1 MKHTISSILISGLLL
16 LGAAATSAF
25 AAPVQAVQNDNVTI
39 SGQVVDENGEG
50 VPGAGIVVK
59 GSTNG
64 TITDIDGNFT
74 LNVPADAVVEI
85 SSIGFETVEIPVN
98 GRSFLGVINLATEH
112 TILDQ
117 VVVIGYGTQ
126 KKADLTGSVA
136 VVDADEM
143 KKVSNSNIST
153 MLEGKVAGVQITTD
167 GQPGADPSVRIRG
180 LGSFGSTAPLYVIDG
195 VPMGTSIRDF
205 SPNDIE
211 TIQVLKDASAAA
223 IYGSRAANG
232 VIIITTKNGKKN
244 QAIMVDYSGYFGV
257 DRIDRNVFQVMD
269 AAEFGDYTR
278 MIYANS
284 GMAVPAGYDKSSSKY
299 VDPAVV
305 NTDWFGEMFKTGT
318 RQNHNVNISG
328 GGENSTYNV
337 GLDYFGQNGTLK
349 GTGPNYDR
357 FTARVNNTMDIRFVK
372 LRTGVTYSHS
382 SQDGMGLSNA
392 NEYVQGLYGQQY
404 PVLASALIMPPS
416 IKAYDDRTW
425 VLDDILGAASEYSYD
440 SWGYG
445 TYYDD
450 VHGDIRMTNPLLT
463 NNLLKRKTNVDRIV
477 ATGSANVDLLDM
489 FGAKNDTH
497 GLTYTLNLSYSKTF
511 CRDETFAAAFIQ
523 STTNYLAK
531 TNEYLTKGYRE
542 YSDGLVE
549 NYLTYDGKFG
559 LHHFNAVAGMTFERE
574 MYNTVSGTA
583 HNIPEPYFLQL
594 GNADADYQTA
604 SSYTSEHVLASY
616 IGRVN
621 YDYDGRYLLQA
632 TVRRDGS
639 SRLSADDRWDWFP
652 SVSAGWRIDKE
663 PFFNVD
669 KNLVTL
675 LKLRASYGI
684 LGNEN
689 IGEYQYMDTMARG
702 NYTYS
707 FGGVKVNGSALSN
720 YVNTAIAW
728 EKKKTLDLGF
738 DLGLFRN
745 KLEVNVDW
753 YKAISDD
760 LLYSVAV
767 PAEAGATNG
776 SVTMNAAT
784 MVNTGLE
791 LAAAYHNYDHALKY
805 DISGN
810 VTFPRNVV
818 TKLGTG
824 ESRVDGFTK
833 TEQGKEVGQFYG
845 YVYEG
850 IFQSQSEIDNHV
862 NAQGNII
869 TQQGAQPGD
878 VAYADI
884 SGPDGVPDGEIT
896 TDDQTY
902 LGSGM
907 PDVNFGLSF
916 RLEYKNFDLSVS
928 TFGALGF
935 KVLDYIDMVLHSSYG
950 VTNKSVDL
958 IKSWT
963 PENPSTTIP
972 ASYYKTGST
981 VTNDLFSA
989 RFLQNGDYWKL
1000 ANVEL
1005 GYNFRED
1012 WFHGLISGVRVYVSG
1027 QNLFTLSKY
1036 RGYNID
1042 FAGGTFTPG
1051 YNYCSYPT
1059 PRTFM
1064 AGVKLSFRGD
1074 DPAAH
1079 VDADAA
1085 AAAAQ
1090 ALAAAEA
1097 AARAARAEADKANR
1111 RAEQAEAA
1119 LGACRT
1125 ENAELRN
1132 KPATVEKYA
1141 DYFDEPF
1148 IAYFTIGKSVLSASE
1163 VEHVKAAAR
1172 KILAGGNKVRFTLAG
1187 HADSGTGSQARNEQ
1201 LARERVQTVY
1211 NLMKEMGVD
1220 PALFTVT
1227 SSVEDIFSTPELN
1240 RCVIVDKQ

>member
-59 GSTNG
+59 GTTNG

-489 FGAKNDTH
+489 FGAKNDRH

-583 HNIPEPYFLQL
+583 HNIPEPYYLQL

-707 FGGVKVNGSALSN
+707 FGGNKVTGSSISN
-720 YVNTAIAW
+720 YVNTAIHW
-728 EKKKTLDLGF
+728 EKKKTLDI
-738 DLGLFRN
+738 GLDYAMFGGA
-745 KLEVNVDW
+745 LEFNVD
-753 YKAISDD
+753 YYNALSED
-760 LLYSVAV
+760 LLYSVPV
-767 PAEAGATNG
+767 PAEAGATNE
-776 SVTMNAAT
+776 SVTMNAAS
-784 MVNTGLE
+784 MRNTGLE
-791 LAAAYHNYDHALKY
+791 LSAAYRNYQNEFKY
-805 DISGN
+805 EFSGN
-810 VTFPRNVV
+810 VTLPKNTVVSLGPSGEARNDAF
-818 TKLGTG
+818 TRTELGA
-824 ESRVDGFTK
+824 
-833 TEQGKEVGQFYG
+833 EVGRFYG

-850 IFQSQSEIDNHV
+850 IFQNQEQIDNRV
-862 NAQGNII
+862 NEKGNRVI
-869 TQQGAQPGD
+869 QNGAQPGD
-878 VAYADI
+878 VAYKDI
-884 SGPDGVPDGEIT
+884 NNDGQVT
-896 TDDQTY
+896 ADDQDFI
-902 LGSGM
+902 GSGM
-907 PDVNFGLSF
+907 PKVQFGLSARF
-916 RLEYKNFDLSVS
+916 EYKGFDLSIS
-928 TFGALGF
+928 TFGAAGYQL
-935 KVLDYIDMVLHSSYG
+935 LDFVDMTLRSSYG
-950 VTNKSVDL
+950 MTNRSVDL
-958 IKSWT
+958 LNAWT
-963 PENPSTTIP
+963 VDNPSTTVP
-972 ASYYKTGST
+972 RVYYKSTGT
-981 VTNDLFSA
+981 ITNDMFSS
-989 RFLQNGDYWKL
+989 RYLQNGAYWKI
-1000 ANVEL
+1000 ANVEF
-1005 GYNFRED
+1005 GYNLPEGIFGENG
-1012 WFHGLISGVRVYVSG
+1012 FVRSARIYVSG
-1027 QNLFTLSKY
+1027 QNLYTLSKY

-1042 FAGGTFTPG
+1042 FAGGAFTPG
-1051 YNYCSYPT
+1051 YNYCSYPAPVT
-1059 PRTFM
+1059 GM
-1064 AGVKLSFRGD
+1064 LGVKLSF
-1074 DPAAH
+1074 
-1079 VDADAA
+1079 
-1085 AAAAQ
+1085 
-1090 ALAAAEA
+1090 
-1097 AARAARAEADKANR
+1097 
-1111 RAEQAEAA
+1111 
-1119 LGACRT
+1119 
-1125 ENAELRN
+1125 
-1132 KPATVEKYA
+1132 
-1141 DYFDEPF
+1141 
-1148 IAYFTIGKSVLSASE
+1148 
-1163 VEHVKAAAR
+1163 
-1172 KILAGGNKVRFTLAG
+1172 
-1187 HADSGTGSQARNEQ
+1187 
-1201 LARERVQTVY
+1201 
-1211 NLMKEMGVD
+1211 
-1220 PALFTVT
+1220 
-1227 SSVEDIFSTPELN
+1227 
-1240 RCVIVDKQ
+1240 